1 MGFPLEL
8 YMNKTRTII
17 CSIAIASMG
26 LASLPSFAQPRAEAR
41 QDLREGRQDK
51 REATRDI
58 REGRRDLRQAD
69 TPREAREARQ
79 DIREGQRD
87 RREARRDTREAR
99 QDLRYYNAR
108 SPEFRRGA
116 RMPLYLNNRTY
127 VVNDWRGHRL
137 TAPPRGYHWVQVGPD
152 YVLVAITTGIIA
164 SLILSQ

>member
-1 MGFPLEL
+1 
-8 YMNKTRTII
+8 MNKTRTIL

-26 LASLPSFAQPRAEAR
+26 LASVPSFAQPRAEAR

-58 REGRRDLRQAD
+58 KEGKRDLRQAD

-87 RREARRDTREAR
+87 RRDARGDTREAR

-116 RMPLYLNNRTY
+116 RLPLYLNNRSY
-127 VVNDWRGHRL
+127 VVSNWRAYRL
-137 TAPPRGYHWVQVGPD
+137 SAPPRGYHWVQVGPD
-152 YVLVAITTGIIA
+152 FVLVAITTGIIA
-164 SLILSQ
+164 NLVLSQ

>member
-1 MGFPLEL
+1 MK
-8 YMNKTRTII
+8 KTRTLI
-17 CSIAIASMG
+17 CSVAIASIG
-26 LASLPSFAQPRAEAR
+26 FAAIPSFAQPRQEAR
-41 QDLREGRQDK
+41 EDIREGRQDR

-79 DIREGQRD
+79 DIREGRSD
-87 RREARRDTREAR
+87 RREARSDVRDAR

-108 SPEFRRGA
+108 SPEFRRGG
-116 RMPLYLNNRTY
+116 RLPVYLRNNTY
-127 VVNDWRGHRL
+127 VVSDWRGHRL